1 MKICIVTDAWAP
13 QINGVV
19 KTLENTVREL
29 KLAKHEI
36 LIIEPS
42 LFTNIPCPSYSEIR
56 LSLFSYKKISKLLQD
71 FQPDALHVATEGPLG
86 VSARR
91 YAMKHDLNF
100 TSAYHTKFPE
110 YIEARTAIPA
120 NWLYPLV
127 RWFHKPSKA
136 VMVSTDTVMQ
146 QLAEHGFERLVKWSR
161 GVDLDVFT
169 ERKKSHDTCTDITK
183 PIFLYVG
190 RIAVEKNIEAFLKIA
205 LPGEKWLVGSG
216 PDLVVLSDKYPEAVF
231 LGAKSHDDL
240 AQIYQQANVFVFP
253 SKTDTFGLVLL
264 EALAS
269 GLPVAAYPVA
279 GPIDVL
285 KGCEAAAMRHDLLE
299 ACLSALELNPK
310 HAREHAE
317 KFTWKNTTMQFV
329 ANLIPFEKYNK
340 PESDCTVKNGISH
353 GIAGNVR

>member
-1 MKICIVTDAWAP
+1 MKICIVTDAWSP

-29 KLAKHEI
+29 VKAGHEV

-42 LFTNIPCPSYSEIR
+42 GFFNIPCPSYSEIR
-56 LSLFSYKKISKLLQD
+56 LSLFSYKQMSKLLED
-71 FQPDALHVATEGPLG
+71 FKPDALHVATEGPLG

-91 YAMKHDLNF
+91 YALKHGLDF

-110 YIEARTAIPA
+110 YIQARTAIPA
-120 NWLYPLV
+120 DWLYPIV
-127 RWFHKPSKA
+127 RWFHRPSKA
-136 VMVSTDTVMQ
+136 VMVSTDSVIT
-146 QLAEHGFERLVKWSR
+146 QLRDRGFRNLVKWSR
-161 GVDLDVFT
+161 GVDLDLFADKNT
-169 ERKKSHDTCTDITK
+169 AGLMDADTAK

-190 RIAVEKNIEAFLKIA
+190 RIAVEKNIEAYLKLT

-216 PDLVVLSDKYPEAVF
+216 PALNELSDKYPDAVF
-231 LGAKSHDDL
+231 FGAKSHAEL
-240 AQIYQQANVFVFP
+240 AEIYQQASVFVFP

-285 KGCEAAAMRHDLLE
+285 QGCEAAALRNDLLE
-299 ACLSALELNPK
+299 ACLAALEFNPR

-317 KFTWKNTTMQFV
+317 KFTWQQTTVQFI
-329 ANLIPFEKYNK
+329 ANLFPNANAHKTAVKENSKFEGAHAKLK
-340 PESDCTVKNGISH
+340 
-353 GIAGNVR
+353 